1 MTDQFSSNVDKI
13 DKIHAFIF
21 GINISEAPG
30 YKITPALLIPITSAL
45 FQFISMKVSSA
56 NNTSTGND
64 ATSSMMKTMQFMPL
78 MSFFVCITL
87 PAGIGVYWSINA
99 LISLCTQLIINFYYD
114 HQDTDALLEE
124 QMAKAEARREKK
136 GDKKSFMERMMEQS
150 QDAQEKMET
159 QQAMKKNS
167 AASLRNYV
175 PSNEAQKVSE
185 NNKNKNY
192 KEGSIGAKANIMMNY
207 NNDNKK

>member
-1 MTDQFSSNVDKI
+1 MYT
-13 DKIHAFIF
+13 
-21 GINISEAPG
+21 
-30 YKITPALLIPITSAL
+30 
-45 FQFISMKVSSA
+45 
-56 NNTSTGND
+56 
-64 ATSSMMKTMQFMPL
+64 
-78 MSFFVCITL
+78 
-87 PAGIGVYWSINA
+87 
-99 LISLCTQLIINFYYD
+99 YYD